1 VRIYTVGSNQLEQQK
16 ATVHHEKLL
25 KIRPFSPLPAA
36 ECKPIGDGWEE
47 TLEPNGKRPKH
58 GETYRA
64 GVTGSA
70 LCRTENT
77 ERIVSLG
84 TIEPEVD
91 KNRIF
96 HAASVKSHPQNPR
109 TATAESPGGA
119 ERSRKKGTAGRDRS
133 GGAGGAH
140 LEL

>member
-1 VRIYTVGSNQLEQQK
+1 MRIYTFGSNQLEQQK
-16 ATVHHEKLL
+16 ATVHREKLL

-58 GETYRA
+58 GETHRA

-96 HAASVKSHPQNPR
+96 HAASVKSHPR
-109 TATAESPGGA
+109 AATAKSPGRAGGS
-119 ERSRKKGTAGRDRS
+119 EGEGNGGRDRS